1 MTSLNEYL
9 VPKSSSYF
17 ECKICDYNTSRKS
30 QYTRHLATDK
40 HIRLTKIKCSAHK
53 SSENCYCICGK
64 IYKQRQSLYKH
75 KKTCDLVHKSSEPL
89 QDSAKIIDNNM
100 VEKLTDIIMN
110 IIKQNQDV
118 IYQSQDVIKQN
129 QNLISQNFDVL
140 HQTQDTLKQNMELTN
155 KITDMCKNQIITT
168 GNTGTNNSIN
178 TGNNTT
184 NNSHNN
190 NKTFNLNFFLNDT
203 CKNAINMSDFINN
216 LELKIE
222 DLERLDTVGYV
233 AGSTQVVMQNVNQM
247 EVTERPM
254 HCVDKKRE
262 TVYVKEE
269 GKWEQDN
276 NLDKMRKLVKKA
288 THKNYMQMCD
298 KFPKKYPNY
307 QKSNSSHSD
316 LYDRLTIE
324 SLGGLDKEVEEEDE
338 KIIKNLIKEIVVNKT
353 NYLV

>member
-1 MTSLNEYL
+1 MENDDIWITQPY
-9 VPKSSSYF
+9 KSF
-17 ECKICDYNTSRKS
+17 ECKKCNFITSRKS
-30 QYTRHLATDK
+30 HFAKHLATDK
-40 HIRLTKIKCSAHK
+40 HKKMTNSNNLVTNTFPKTTVDSSQKYICS
-53 SSENCYCICGK
+53 CGNT
-64 IYKQRQSLYKH
+64 YKYRQGLFKH
-75 KKTCDLVHKSSEPL
+75 KKTCASTNKKTQLS
-89 QDSAKIIDNNM
+89 QDNDSNNI

-110 IIKQNQDV
+110 
-118 IYQSQDVIKQN
+118 VIKQN

-168 GNTGTNNSIN
+168 GNAGTNTITTNS
-178 TGNNTT
+178 NNAI

-298 KFPKKYPNY
+298 KFPEKYPNY
-307 QKSNSSHSD
+307 QKSDSAHSD
-316 LYDRLTIE
+316 LYDRLTME
-324 SLGGLDKEVEEEDE
+324 SLGGTDKEVEEEDE
-338 KIIKNLIKEIVVNKT
+338 KIIKNLVKEIVVNKT
-353 NYLV
+353 NFLV

>member
-1 MTSLNEYL
+1 MDSLAKCL
-9 VPKSSSYF
+9 VTLGDKNPAKTYVHYECKLCDFKSSNKNDYSNHLLTNKHKLRLISDIGDTSSLKTREY
-17 ECKICDYNTSRKS
+17 ICPHCDKKYLSRNG
-30 QYTRHLATDK
+30 LW
-40 HIRLTKIKCSAHK
+40 
-53 SSENCYCICGK
+53 
-64 IYKQRQSLYKH
+64 KH
-75 KKTCDLVHKSSEPL
+75 KKIC
-89 QDSAKIIDNNM
+89 IDNSTNKKTQLSQDNDSNNI

-110 IIKQNQDV
+110 
-118 IYQSQDVIKQN
+118 VIKQN

-178 TGNNTT
+178 TGNNAT

-298 KFPKKYPNY
+298 KFPEKYPNY
-307 QKSNSSHSD
+307 QKSDSSHSD

-324 SLGGLDKEVEEEDE
+324 SLGGSDKEVEEEDE